1 MGMKLYTTRL
11 APNPRR
17 VAWLMAEKQ
26 IEDIEIVEVNL
37 LAGEH
42 RQPEY
47 RAKFSLSHLPGLE
60 LEDGTA
66 ITETLAIC
74 RYLES
79 LYPEPNLF
87 GQDPKEQAVIEM
99 WTRRAEIYL
108 ANPLMLHVRM
118 THPALSALEAPQP
131 EVGAYNKA
139 TAESFM
145 KRLDRRLADSPY
157 LAGDRFTVA
166 DIVGVVGIEFG
177 RLVKY
182 RPSPEFTHLA
192 RWMAECQARPAAKA
206 GL

>member
-1 MGMKLYTTRL
+1 MGMKLYTTRM

-17 VAWLMAEKQ
+17 IAWVVAEKQ
-26 IEDIEIVEVNL
+26 IEDLEIIEVNL

-42 RQPEY
+42 RQPDY
-47 RAKFSLSHLPGLE
+47 RSRFTLGHLPGLE
-60 LEDGTA
+60 LEDGTCF
-66 ITETLAIC
+66 TETLAIA

-87 GQDPKEQAVIEM
+87 GEGAKAQAIIEM

-108 ANPLMLHVRM
+108 ANPLMMYVRM

-131 EVGAYNKA
+131 EVGAYNKGQ
-139 TAESFM
+139 AEAFM
-145 KRLDRRLADSPY
+145 KRLDKHLADHEY
-157 LAGDRFTVA
+157 LADRFSIA
-166 DIVGVVGIEFG
+166 DIVAVCGIDFG

-182 RPSPEFTHLA
+182 RPDAELVHLK
-192 RWMAECQARPAAKA
+192 RWLETCNARPAAKA

>member
-1 MGMKLYTTRL
+1 MGMKLYTTRM

-26 IEDIEIVEVNL
+26 IETVEIIEVNL

-42 RQPEY
+42 RQADY
-47 RAKFSLSHLPGLE
+47 RAKFGLSHLPGLE

-66 ITETLAIC
+66 LTETLAIC

-87 GQDPKEQAVIEM
+87 GHNPKAQAVIEM

-108 ANPLMLHVRM
+108 ANPLMMYVRM

-131 EVGAYNKA
+131 EIGTYNRA
-139 TAESFM
+139 TAEAFL
-145 KRLDRRLADSPY
+145 KRLDHHLADSPY
-157 LAGDRFTVA
+157 LAGDCFSMA

-182 RPSPEFTHLA
+182 RPSQDLTHLA
-192 RWMAECQARPAAKA
+192 RWMGDCLARPAAKA